1 MKKHSWAFAL
11 LPVVALIFMAAGQID
26 QNSFSFLFGSAEAN
40 SQKMITQGR
49 HTFRFDTF
57 GDEAFWGD
65 TLKLHETI
73 NNLPPREAL
82 ALGLKIDSRALPAT
96 VIQAIQNG
104 TVNLNDPAVTLLLVK
119 LRAVLGV
126 VGFFNSEGKLKSVG
140 LTCAVCHSTVDNSV
154 APSVGRRID
163 G

>member
-40 SQKMITQGR
+40 SQKMIAEGR

-65 TLKLHETI
+65 TLQLHSAIEGDKFGGVGPGLSPKT
-73 NNLPPREAL
+73 AL
-82 ALGLKIDSRALPAT
+82 SLGLKVDIAALLRNTDSALET
-96 VIQAIQNG
+96 QENG
-104 TVNLNDPAVTLLLVK
+104 SLRKRGLAALESVDLDDPAVTLAL
-119 LRAVLGV
+119 LRANAV
-126 VGFFNSEGKLKSVG
+126 VGL
-140 LTCAVCHSTVDNSV
+140 
-154 APSVGRRID
+154 
-163 G
+163 